1 MLCFYRV
8 VIIVY
13 MALTLVTFLLLCQS
27 SPFFS
32 FPNTHTHTQ
41 LQVIHDIT
49 VTSCL
54 HEFLIALFLFLGV
67 HVIYISQVLHLV
79 FLHIFVFFE
88 THTSY

>member
-27 SPFFS
+27 SPLFLS
-32 FPNTHTHTQ
+32 LIHTHTQ
-41 LQVIHDIT
+41 LQVIHDIA

-54 HEFLIALFLFLGV
+54 HEFLIALSF
-67 HVIYISQVLHLV
+67 Y
-79 FLHIFVFFE
+79 FF
-88 THTSY
+88 S